1 MDKLIVE
8 AEKFTTSLLNEKLDT
23 SFLYHNLTHTQRVVE
38 KAKEL
43 AEQSGLNDSE
53 KNILILATWLHDTGY
68 TKNIKSLNRLIQMAI
83 LNFQKPD
90 KIVLQKTTEFEAQ
103 FEFRPLEPGFGL
115 TIGNALRR
123 VLLSS
128 LEGYAIVGIKV
139 EGAEHEFAT
148 LKGITED
155 VTEIILNLK
164 QVRFK
169 KIVDNDVASEKITL
183 SIKNKTEFTAGM
195 IGEATHAFEVM
206 NPELLICVMDSTAK
220 LDIEITISKG
230 RGYVPAED
238 NKVKDSVFG
247 LIPIDSIHTPIKNVK
262 YHIENTRVEQR
273 TDFEKL
279 IMDVNTDGTI
289 HPEEAVK
296 QASRI
301 LIQHLMIITDENITF
316 DNKEE
321 KKEDMV
327 DEQTLQLRK
336 ILKTPLEDLDLSVR
350 AFNCLKAAKIN
361 SLSELVQYEQ
371 EDLMKFRNFGQKSL
385 SEIEQVLIERGLGF
399 GMDLSKLGLDKED
412 Y

>member
-1 MDKLIVE
+1 
-8 AEKFTTSLLNEKLDT
+8 
-23 SFLYHNLTHTQRVVE
+23 
-38 KAKEL
+38 
-43 AEQSGLNDSE
+43 
-53 KNILILATWLHDTGY
+53 
-68 TKNIKSLNRLIQMAI
+68 MAI

-90 KIVLQKTTEFEAQ
+90 KIVLQKANDFDAQ
-103 FEFRPLEPGFGL
+103 FEFRPLEPGYGL

-128 LEGYAIVGIKV
+128 LEGYAIVGIKI

-148 LKGITED
+148 LKGVTED
-155 VTEIILNLK
+155 VTEIVLNLK

-169 KIVDNDVASEKITL
+169 KKVDGDVNNEKVTL
-183 SIKNKTEFTAGM
+183 SIKNQTEFTAGM
-195 IGEATHAFEVM
+195 IGDATQAFEVM
-206 NPELLICVMDSTAK
+206 NPMLLICTMDNSSK
-220 LDIEITISKG
+220 LDIEITIAKG

-238 NKVKDSVFG
+238 NRVKDSVFG
-247 LIPIDSIHTPIKNVK
+247 YIPIDSIHTPIRNVK
-262 YHIENTRVEQR
+262 YTIENTRVEQR

-279 IMDVNTDGTI
+279 VMDVATDGTI

-316 DNKEE
+316 DSKEE
-321 KKEDMV
+321 KKEDLV

-336 ILKTPLEDLDLSVR
+336 VLKTPLEDLDLSVR

-385 SEIEQVLIERGLGF
+385 SEIEQVLNERGLGF
-399 GMDLSKLGLDKED
+399 GMDLGKLGVDKDD

>member
-1 MDKLIVE
+1 
-8 AEKFTTSLLNEKLDT
+8 
-23 SFLYHNLTHTQRVVE
+23 
-38 KAKEL
+38 
-43 AEQSGLNDSE
+43 
-53 KNILILATWLHDTGY
+53 
-68 TKNIKSLNRLIQMAI
+68 MAI

-90 KIVLQKTTEFEAQ
+90 KIVLQKANDFEAQ
-103 FEFRPLEPGFGL
+103 FEFRPLEPGYGV

-128 LEGYAIVGIKV
+128 LEGYAITGIRI
-139 EGAEHEFAT
+139 EGADHEFGT
-148 LKGITED
+148 LRGVTED

-169 KIVDNDVASEKITL
+169 KIVEHEVSSEKISL
-183 SIKNKTEFTAGM
+183 SIKGKSEFTATM
-195 IGEATHAFEVM
+195 IGEGTQTFQVM
-206 NPELLICVMDSTAK
+206 NPELLICTMDSSAK
-220 LDIEITISKG
+220 LEIELTIGKG
-230 RGYVPAED
+230 RGYVPAEE
-238 NKVKDSVFG
+238 NKVKDAPLGYV
-247 LIPIDSIHTPIKNVK
+247 PIDSIFTPIKNVR
-262 YHIENTRVEQR
+262 YAIENTRVEQR
-273 TDFEKL
+273 TDYEKL
-279 IMDVNTDGTI
+279 IMEVTTDGTI

-321 KKEDMV
+321 KKEDLV

-385 SEIEQVLIERGLGF
+385 SEIEQVLAERGLSF
-399 GMDLSKLGLDKED
+399 GMDLSKLKLDDE
-412 Y
+412 

>member
-1 MDKLIVE
+1 
-8 AEKFTTSLLNEKLDT
+8 
-23 SFLYHNLTHTQRVVE
+23 
-38 KAKEL
+38 
-43 AEQSGLNDSE
+43 
-53 KNILILATWLHDTGY
+53 
-68 TKNIKSLNRLIQMAI
+68 MAI

-90 KIVLQKTTEFEAQ
+90 KIILQKANDFEAQ
-103 FEFRPLEPGFGL
+103 FEFRPLEPGYGV

-128 LEGYAIVGIKV
+128 LEGYAISGIVV
-139 EGAEHEFAT
+139 EGADHEFAT
-148 LKGITED
+148 IKGVVED
-155 VTEIILNLK
+155 VTEMILNLK

-169 KIVDNDVASEKITL
+169 KIVDHDVQSEKISL
-183 SIKNKTEFTAGM
+183 NIKGKSEFTAGM
-195 IGEATHAFEVM
+195 IGEATGSFQVM
-206 NPELLICVMDSTAK
+206 NPDLLICTMDSSAK
-220 LDIEITISKG
+220 LNIELNITKG
-230 RGYVPAED
+230 RGYVPADD
-238 NKVKDSVFG
+238 NKIKDAAFG
-247 LIPIDSIHTPIKNVK
+247 LIAIDSIYTPIKNVK
-262 YHIENTRVEQR
+262 YAIENTRVEQR
-273 TDFEKL
+273 TDYEKL
-279 IMDVNTDGTI
+279 IMDVKTDGTI

-321 KKEDMV
+321 KKEDLV

-385 SEIEQVLIERGLGF
+385 AEIEQVLHERTLHF
-399 GMDLSKLGLDKED
+399 GMDLSKLGLDKEEL
-412 Y
+412 

>member
-1 MDKLIVE
+1 
-8 AEKFTTSLLNEKLDT
+8 
-23 SFLYHNLTHTQRVVE
+23 
-38 KAKEL
+38 
-43 AEQSGLNDSE
+43 
-53 KNILILATWLHDTGY
+53 
-68 TKNIKSLNRLIQMAI
+68 MAI

-90 KIVLQKTTEFEAQ
+90 KIVLQKSSDFNAL
-103 FEFRPLEPGFGL
+103 FEFRPLEPGYGV

-123 VLLSS
+123 VLLNS
-128 LEGYAIVGIKV
+128 LEGYAIVGIKI
-139 EGAEHEFAT
+139 EGVEHEFAT
-148 LKGITED
+148 LKGVSED
-155 VTEIILNLK
+155 VVEMLLNLK

-169 KIVDNDVASEKITL
+169 KIGDQDITTEKISL
-183 SIKNKTEFTAGM
+183 SIKNKTEFTAGF
-195 IGEATHAFEVM
+195 IGENTQLFQVM
-206 NPELLICVMDSTAK
+206 NPELLICTLDSTAR
-220 LDIEITISKG
+220 LEMELTIGKG

-238 NKVKDSVFG
+238 NKPKEAVLG
-247 LIPIDSIHTPIKNVK
+247 YIPTDSIFTPIKNVK
-262 YHIENTRVEQR
+262 YSIENTRVEQR

-279 IMDVNTDGTI
+279 IMEVSTDGTI

-321 KKEDMV
+321 KKEDLV

-336 ILKTPLEDLDLSVR
+336 VLKTPLEDLDLSVR

-385 SEIEQVLIERGLGF
+385 SEIEQVLTERGLHF
-399 GMDLSKLGLDKED
+399 GMDLAKMGIDVSEF
-412 Y
+412 

>member
-1 MDKLIVE
+1 
-8 AEKFTTSLLNEKLDT
+8 
-23 SFLYHNLTHTQRVVE
+23 
-38 KAKEL
+38 
-43 AEQSGLNDSE
+43 
-53 KNILILATWLHDTGY
+53 
-68 TKNIKSLNRLIQMAI
+68 MAI

-90 KIVLQKTTEFEAQ
+90 KIVLQKATEFEAQ
-103 FEFRPLEPGFGL
+103 FEFRPLEPGYGV

-128 LEGYAIVGIKV
+128 LEGYAIIGIRI
-139 EGAEHEFAT
+139 EGIDHEFAT
-148 LKGITED
+148 IKGITED
-155 VTEIILNLK
+155 VLEIILNLK

-169 KIVDNDVASEKITL
+169 KKVDHEVGQEKVTL

-195 IGEATHAFEVM
+195 IGEITQNFDIM
-206 NPELLICVMDSTAK
+206 NPELMICILDTSAK
-220 LDIEITISKG
+220 LDIEITIAKG

-238 NKVKDSVFG
+238 NKVKDAPFG
-247 LIPIDSIHTPIKNVK
+247 YIPTDSIFTPIKNVK
-262 YHIENTRVEQR
+262 YAIENTRVEQR
-273 TDFEKL
+273 TDYEKL
-279 IMDVNTDGTI
+279 IMEVNTDGTI

-316 DNKEE
+316 DNKED
-321 KKEDMV
+321 KKEDVV
-327 DEQTLQLRK
+327 DEQMLQLRK

-385 SEIEQVLIERGLGF
+385 AEIEQVLAERGLHF
-399 GMDLSKLGLDKED
+399 GMDLSKLGLDKEELL
-412 Y
+412 

>member
-1 MDKLIVE
+1 
-8 AEKFTTSLLNEKLDT
+8 
-23 SFLYHNLTHTQRVVE
+23 
-38 KAKEL
+38 
-43 AEQSGLNDSE
+43 
-53 KNILILATWLHDTGY
+53 
-68 TKNIKSLNRLIQMAI
+68 MAI

-90 KIVLQKTTEFEAQ
+90 KIVLQKVTDFDAT
-103 FEFRPLEPGFGL
+103 FEFRPLEPGYGV

-128 LEGYAIVGIKV
+128 LEGHAIIGVRIDGV
-139 EGAEHEFAT
+139 EHEFAT
-148 LKGITED
+148 IKGVSED
-155 VTEIILNLK
+155 VVEIFLNLK
-164 QVRFK
+164 QVRLK
-169 KIVDNDVASEKITL
+169 KIVDFDVPNEKIIL

-195 IGEATHAFEVM
+195 IGEATQSFEVM
-206 NPELLICVMDSTAK
+206 NPELLICTLDSSAK
-220 LDIEITISKG
+220 MEIELTISKG
-230 RGYVPAED
+230 RGYVPAEE
-238 NKVKDSVFG
+238 NKIKDAPLG
-247 LIPIDSIHTPIKNVK
+247 YIPIDAIYTPIKNVK
-262 YHIENTRVEQR
+262 YTIENTRVEQR
-273 TDFEKL
+273 TDYEKL
-279 IMDVNTDGTI
+279 IMHVITDGTI

-321 KKEDMV
+321 KKEDLV

-336 ILKTPLEDLDLSVR
+336 VLKTPLEDLDLSVR

-385 SEIEQVLIERGLGF
+385 SEIEVVLGERGLYF
-399 GMDLSKLGLDKED
+399 GMDLGKLGLDKDE

>member
-1 MDKLIVE
+1 
-8 AEKFTTSLLNEKLDT
+8 
-23 SFLYHNLTHTQRVVE
+23 
-38 KAKEL
+38 
-43 AEQSGLNDSE
+43 
-53 KNILILATWLHDTGY
+53 
-68 TKNIKSLNRLIQMAI
+68 MAI

-90 KIVLQKTTEFEAQ
+90 KVVLQKSNDFDAQ
-103 FEFRPLEPGFGL
+103 FEFRPLEPGYGL

-128 LEGYAIVGIKV
+128 LEGYAIVGIKI

-148 LKGITED
+148 LKGVTED
-155 VTEIILNLK
+155 VTEIVLNLK

-169 KIVDNDVASEKITL
+169 KRVDGDVNNERVTL
-183 SIKNKTEFTAGM
+183 SIKNQTEFTAGM
-195 IGEATHAFEVM
+195 IGDATQAFEVM
-206 NPELLICVMDSTAK
+206 NPMLLICTMDNTSK
-220 LDIEITISKG
+220 LDIEITIAKG

-238 NKVKDSVFG
+238 NRVKDSVFG
-247 LIPIDSIHTPIKNVK
+247 YIPIDSIHTPIKNVK
-262 YHIENTRVEQR
+262 YTIENTRVEQR

-279 IMDVNTDGTI
+279 VMDVATDGTI

-316 DNKEE
+316 DSKEE
-321 KKEDMV
+321 KKEDLV

-336 ILKTPLEDLDLSVR
+336 VLKTPLEDLDLSVR

-385 SEIEQVLIERGLGF
+385 SEIEQVLNERGLGF
-399 GMDLSKLGLDKED
+399 GMDLGKLGVDKDD